1 MGAFRNPRDDEGS
14 GMFEV
19 NMTPLIDVS
28 LVLVV
33 ILLLATPLAF
43 ESSIAV
49 RQTQASGRTAPDDT
63 KIDRVEID
71 IVNESQ
77 LRVNKLTV
85 DNAQLEPELRSLLTR
100 DEHQQV
106 IVTCAADVSH
116 GTFVD
121 VLDRTKMCGATQIS
135 VVGD

>member
-1 MGAFRNPRDDEGS
+1 
-14 GMFEV
+14 MFEV
-19 NMTPLIDVS
+19 NLTPLIDVS

-49 RQTQASGRTAPDDT
+49 RRSLASGRTAPEDT

-71 IVNESQ
+71 VLSESQ
-77 LRVNKLTV
+77 LRVNKETV
-85 DNAQLEPELRSLLTR
+85 DNAELESRLHSLLTR

-106 IVTCAADVSH
+106 IIRCADEVKH

-121 VLDRTKMCGATQIS
+121 VLDRTKICGANQIS
-135 VVGD
+135 VVGG